1 MAIFRLK
8 QIEKP
13 WIFDKLFFFQLY
25 NLTMVSNDGEICYRN
40 VIYTNTRVVH
50 KKNVFNACFY
60 RNHEEHVCFPTK
72 VVFYD
77 GLKQCFNGMVTPAK

>member
-25 NLTMVSNDGEICYRN
+25 NLTMVSNDGEN
-40 VIYTNTRVVH
+40 M
-50 KKNVFNACFY
+50 
-60 RNHEEHVCFPTK
+60 
-72 VVFYD
+72 
-77 GLKQCFNGMVTPAK
+77 L